1 MSGSP
6 GSGGSNP
13 RKFSEKIAL
22 HNQKQ
27 AEETRA
33 FDQLMT
39 DLTVS
44 RVQFQKIQQL
54 RQTQTRA
61 QYYGGSLPNVNQIGN
76 ASADFQGGF
85 PGALDSVRG
94 TRHHGLVERVHRDRN
109 QRINL
114 PHRRPIDKYGRQM
127 ESSPYGTVYLS
138 PPPDN
143 NWRRTN
149 SDSALH
155 TSAMNP
161 QDPFGMNQQMG
172 RGPPQRNASVNEAE
186 VDGSGD
192 VFSFPSL
199 SNEEGLMGVSKPLP
213 KQLWEAKKVQSL
225 SSRPKSCEVP
235 GINIF
240 PSPEQNAG
248 LSNYQGSLNTGGSLP
263 DLSNLHFPSPLPTP
277 LDPDDGHHGGGG
289 YHPNLSGGS
298 STGNLPAAMMHL
310 GIGNHQGGWTE
321 GGLSSSLSNPS
332 IQNSLQNSQLHSSLS
347 NPSIHSSLRLTS
359 LSNPPQGAMSSSPR
373 RRPAPISPLTL
384 SPGTEQRRGLSKQ
397 LSPTMSPSL
406 SPITQGV
413 ALDTNSLPME
423 PPPPY
428 PLYQQLHQQS
438 QHSMGQQQQR
448 QQQRHHHH
456 QQQQQPVS
464 PLQNISLD
472 FNSGSFSRRS
482 YPERLTNY
490 KSISSLSSSPSFT
503 PPYLSPLFS
512 LHLSL
517 FFPQHNNM
525 AAFFNDPFMDPQFS
539 SRQAKAL
546 SYQVNHRG
554 EGSREGSSGKDFI
567 PSFTLD
573 QFSML
578 ESAMSQIAGGSCF
591 DPSSPSSSPLYCS
604 QAALMGLGG
613 SHGNLQDQLQQMR
626 PNNNYNCSGGVPNII
641 LTDDSNP
648 SHSKDI
654 SSAMSADNMA
664 DCFDSEVSFPL
675 EDELRIE
682 PLSLDGLNM
691 LSDPDMVLSD
701 PSVEDSF
708 RSDRL

>member
-6 GSGGSNP
+6 GSSGSNP

-33 FDQLMT
+33 FEQLMT

-44 RVQFQKIQQL
+44 RVQYQKIQQL
-54 RQTQTRA
+54 RLSQNRA

-76 ASADFQGGF
+76 ASTDFQGVF
-85 PGALDSVRG
+85 PSGLDSVRG

-109 QRINL
+109 RINS
-114 PHRRPIDKYGRQM
+114 PHRRPIDKHGRQA
-127 ESSPYGTVYLS
+127 ESSPYGTMYLS

-155 TSAMNP
+155 TSAMSPNP

-172 RGPPQRNASVNEAE
+172 RGPPQRNASMNEAE
-186 VDGSGD
+186 VDNPGD
-192 VFSFPSL
+192 VFSFPAVP
-199 SNEEGLMGVSKPLP
+199 NEDNLLGVNKPLP

-248 LSNYQGSLNTGGSLP
+248 LSHYQGTLNTGGSLP

-277 LDPDDGHHGGGG
+277 LDPDEAG
-289 YHPNLSGGS
+289 YPNLSGGS

-310 GIGNHQGGWTE
+310 GIGNSQ
-321 GGLSSSLSNPS
+321 GLSSSLSNPS
-332 IQNSLQNSQLHSSLS
+332 IQASLNNSQLHSSLS
-347 NPSIHSSLRLTS
+347 NPSLHTSLRLSS
-359 LSNPPQGAMSSSPR
+359 LSNPPPTGMASSPR

-384 SPGTEQRRGLSKQ
+384 SPGGDQRRSLNKQ

-413 ALDTNSLPME
+413 ALDTSNLPME

-428 PLYQQLHQQS
+428 PHYQQTQQQQQQPPQSHQSIQQS
-438 QHSMGQQQQR
+438 SQHPGVQQRQTGGQQQQ
-448 QQQRHHHH
+448 
-456 QQQQQPVS
+456 QQQQQHQQHQPVS
-464 PLQNISLD
+464 PLQNVPLD
-472 FNSGSFSRRS
+472 FNSSA
-482 YPERLTNY
+482 
-490 KSISSLSSSPSFT
+490 
-503 PPYLSPLFS
+503 
-512 LHLSL
+512 
-517 FFPQHNNM
+517 HNSM
-525 AAFFNDPFMDPQFS
+525 AAFFNDPFMELQFS
-539 SRQAKAL
+539 GRQSKCS
-546 SYQVNHRG
+546 SYQ
-554 EGSREGSSGKDFI
+554 
-567 PSFTLD
+567 D
-573 QFSML
+573 QYNML
-578 ESAMSQIAGGSCF
+578 ENVMSSVAGGF
-591 DPSSPSSSPLYCS
+591 DPSSNLYCS

-613 SHGNLQDQLQQMR
+613 SHGNLQDHHQMR
-626 PNNNYNCSGGVPNII
+626 HNMLYSNCGGGVPNII

-648 SHSKDI
+648 NLSKDI
-654 SSAMSADNMA
+654 SSVLSAVPE
-664 DCFDSEVSFPL
+664 CLDSEGGFPL

-682 PLSLDGLNM
+682 PLSLDGLSM
-691 LSDPDMVLSD
+691 LSDPDMVLPD